1 MTQSW
6 EARALN
12 GKEFMGRGL
21 RFPLQID
28 PITGKFAMVSEEE
41 DIAEAI
47 GIILNTVQG
56 ERVMRPDFGSNVL
69 DYTFSAASDTLRQS
83 LAFDLREQLGYLE
96 PRIDEIDVRCTDSD
110 ELEGAIVVEVSY
122 VVRSTNNRYNHV
134 YPFYKTEGSEGGDVI

>member
-1 MTQSW
+1 MT
-6 EARALN
+6 
-12 GKEFMGRGL
+12 GKEFMGRGV
-21 RFPLQID
+21 RFPIQID
-28 PITGKFAMVSEEE
+28 PKTGKIAMVSEEE

-69 DYTFSAASDTLRQS
+69 DYTFSTASDSERQS

-96 PRIDEIDVRCTDSD
+96 PRIDDIDVHCREID
-110 ELEGAIVVEVSY
+110 ELEGGIVVEISY
-122 VVRSTNNRYNHV
+122 RVRSTNNRYNRV